1 MFLHDFLFW
10 SLTALTGI
18 YLMACWTMLVKVS
31 EKRRVLAK
39 VRHRSRRYSH
49 SPIRDQLNI

>member
-1 MFLHDFLFW
+1 MFLHNFLFW
-10 SLTALTGI
+10 PLTALTGI